1 MEPKSGTFGNMTL
14 VVLWFGASVSIAEIM
29 TGGLLAPMGFSP
41 ALVGIVVGH
50 LLGAVLLYL
59 GGTIGAQSGLPSMVS
74 TRLSF
79 GLAGSRLFAVLNIL
93 QLIGWTAIMIISGAN
108 AANEISQLVMGVS
121 SHLAWTL
128 ALGIAIMAWIWLGAE
143 GFTKLNVVAVVLLFA
158 LTLVLA
164 YVVFD
169 TGAHHTKATS
179 ETSFS
184 MGLALEL
191 SIIMP
196 LSWLPLIGDYTRFA
210 KNKTAGVWGAT
221 TGYFLGSTL
230 MYVIGLGAALHSGSA
245 DPSQMMLAAN
255 LGLFALGI
263 VVLSTV
269 TTTFL
274 DAYSAGV
281 STTAIFPKIK
291 ERHAAV
297 GMAFVGLCLALW
309 VPMHQYEHFLYA
321 IGSVFGPLFAIVLC
335 DYFFFQNRALN
346 PKLLLHV
353 NALVVWIIGVGAYYA
368 FKGMDLEIGAVLPT
382 MAFTALVFTVV
393 KKSTKSWKFERENV
407 A

>member
-1 MEPKSGTFGNMTL
+1 MQPKRETFGNFTL
-14 VVLWFGASVSIAEIM
+14 LVLWFGASVSIAEIM

-41 ALVGIVVGH
+41 AVVGIVVGH
-50 LLGAVLLYL
+50 VIGAALLYF

-74 TRLSF
+74 TRMSF
-79 GLAGSRLFAVLNIL
+79 GLAGSQLFAVLNIL
-93 QLIGWTAIMIISGAN
+93 QLIGWTAIMIIAGAN
-108 AANEISQLVMGVS
+108 AANEIGVLLMGVS
-121 SHLAWTL
+121 APLAWSL
-128 ALGIAIMAWIWLGAE
+128 ALGAAIMVWIWLGAQ
-143 GFTKLNVVAVVLLFA
+143 GFTKLNVMAVVLLFG

-164 YVVFD
+164 YVVF
-169 TGAHHTKATS
+169 GKEVHTIEVAQT
-179 ETSFS
+179 TPFS

-210 KNKTAGVWGAT
+210 KDKTKGVWSAT

-230 MYVIGLGAALHSGSA
+230 MYIIGLGAALYSGSA
-245 DPSQMMLAAN
+245 DPSAMMLAAN

-281 STTAIFPKIK
+281 SATAIFPQVN
-291 ERHAAV
+291 ERYAAL

-321 IGSVFGPLFAIVLC
+321 IGSVFGPLFAIILC
-335 DYFFFQNRALN
+335 DYFFFQTRTIR
-346 PKLLLHV
+346 PTLLLHV
-353 NALVVWIIGVGAYYA
+353 NALVVWMVGVGAYYG
-368 FKGMDLEIGAVLPT
+368 FKGMDLGIGAVLPT
-382 MAFTALVFTVV
+382 MLFTALVFTLV
-393 KKSTKSWKFERENV
+393 KKSVKAWNLEG
-407 A
+407 